1 MVLHTQ
7 SEKKANIL
15 NCQISSVFTSNEDI
29 KTIPDKGQSTHPCID
44 NINITQNGVLKLLS
58 NLNIHKAAG
67 PDEIPTR
74 LLKELAPYLAETFTT
89 FFQASINQGTI
100 PPDWKDTFVVPIFKK
115 GDKFCASNYRPVSLT
130 VVTCKIL
137 EHIICSSV
145 AKYLETHGILNDAQ
159 HGFRKNRSCE
169 FQLIL
174 TMQDLAKGIDLGEQ
188 IDAFRRHLIRSPTRD
203 YFTKL
208 STMASAG
215 RLFGGL
221 IETF

>member
-1 MVLHTQ
+1 M
-7 SEKKANIL
+7 
-15 NCQISSVFTSNEDI
+15 
-29 KTIPDKGQSTHPCID
+29 D
-44 NINITQNGVLKLLS
+44 NIHITQNGVLKLLS

-67 PDEIPTR
+67 PDVIPTS

-100 PPDWKDTFVVPIFKK
+100 PPDWKEAFVVPIFKK
-115 GDKFCASNYRPVSLT
+115 GDKSRASNYCPVSLT
-130 VVTCKIL
+130 LVTCKIL

-145 AKYLETHGILNDAQ
+145 AKHLETHGILNDAQ

-169 FQLIL
+169 SQLIL
-174 TMQDLAKGIDLGEQ
+174 TIQDLAKGIDLVNKLTLSCLT
-188 IDAFRRHLIRSPTRD
+188 FRRHLIRSPTRD

-208 STMASAG
+208 SSMASAG

-221 IETF
+221 GTF